1 MYLVPLLWLSCVLAG
16 AHPNENLAIVGFA
29 TQYGYSIEVHTI
41 HTPDGYILQTHR
53 IYQPRS
59 DNKTK
64 RVVLLAHGIAHRAD
78 YFVVSGKNALAFYLA
93 ERDFDVWLLNARG
106 TKYSRRHEIF
116 DPDKDARKFWDFSW
130 HEIGVY
136 DLAENLDYILSKT
149 ASNELYYVGHSQGC
163 TALLVL
169 LSERPEVNDKIKMA
183 ALTAPAAHLELSASP
198 LWWLAADSRELLVG
212 MIFVLAGCLPSG
224 FSLRQLD
231 HYLQITK
238 AGQFRQYDF
247 GPPKNLRKYNR
258 STPPPYNLSNVRAP
272 IAILYAKN
280 DPFAGLK
287 SSKKL
292 ADGLPTIAQ
301 FYEVPREDFG
311 HTDFAF
317 AINAKELVN
326 DVIYELFDKN

>member
-1 MYLVPLLWLSCVLAG
+1 M
-16 AHPNENLAIVGFA
+16 
-29 TQYGYSIEVHTI
+29 
-41 HTPDGYILQTHR
+41 
-53 IYQPRS
+53 
-59 DNKTK
+59 KTL
-64 RVVLLAHGIAHRAD
+64 R
-78 YFVVSGKNALAFYLA
+78 Y
-93 ERDFDVWLLNARG
+93 
-106 TKYSRRHEIF
+106 
-116 DPDKDARKFWDFSW
+116 W

-198 LWWLAADSRELLVG
+198 LWWLAADSRELLVTFLITAHWYELPIPNSPSLHDYIRSLLRSSRAMATIGTDLYYLFSGPKSNLLEQG